1 MLLVHP
7 HIHQGPTILPF
18 NHSVCRI
25 AFGYSRLRLRTM
37 MTKRLNR
44 ITDGCDPRPRE
55 PRPPPSLD
63 SCTLIF
69 CHEFH
74 FRQFLDRLLSG
85 FAAGILTKANRE
97 IYLYLIFGNAAFCNI
112 PMSRE
117 DIPQLIFA
125 SVKDSEQ

>member
-18 NHSVCRI
+18 DPSVCRI

-37 MTKRLNR
+37 IEAINSHQRRLR
-44 ITDGCDPRPRE
+44 RPRPRE

-69 CHEFH
+69 
-74 FRQFLDRLLSG
+74 L
-85 FAAGILTKANRE
+85 
-97 IYLYLIFGNAAFCNI
+97 
-112 PMSRE
+112 P
-117 DIPQLIFA
+117 
-125 SVKDSEQ
+125 